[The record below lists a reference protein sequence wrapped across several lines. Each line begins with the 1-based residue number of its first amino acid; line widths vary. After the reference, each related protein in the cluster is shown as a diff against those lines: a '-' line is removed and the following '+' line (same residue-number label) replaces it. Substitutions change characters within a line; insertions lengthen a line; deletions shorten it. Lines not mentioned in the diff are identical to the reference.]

1 MVPESPTAPSAG
13 WGRRAIALFIDW
25 VVALLTVSVLT
36 QTPVVSGG
44 DTNAFLP
51 LAAFWVEVSVLT
63 GLLGHSIG
71 KRVTRLSV
79 VGVDGSPVGLL
90 RAMLRTAL
98 VCLVVPPVVANAE
111 RRGLHDL
118 AAGSIVVSVPQTR

>member
-1 MVPESPTAPSAG
+1 MTDA
-13 WGRRAIALFIDW
+13 RI
-25 VVALLTVSVLT
+25 
-36 QTPVVSGG
+36 
-44 DTNAFLP
+44 
-51 LAAFWVEVSVLT
+51 
-63 GLLGHSIG
+63 
-71 KRVTRLSV
+71 V